1 MSIVKLLLKSY
12 RVIMTLL
19 LVSSLL
25 FISAHSAYGKSYLLV
40 DSNIMKTTGNS
51 TFEQD
56 QNKTDMAMAEM
67 LTMFSILNMINVT
80 EFKNML
86 NKDERNKLTSF
97 SICCYGGLHSHS
109 IRSNFQAAQDFFCK
123 TRRCVS
129 CSCYLSLYYQH
140 ICFQH

>member
-1 MSIVKLLLKSY
+1 
-12 RVIMTLL
+12 MTLL

-51 TFEQD
+51 TFDEMN

-123 TRRCVS
+123 TRRYVS

>member
-1 MSIVKLLLKSY
+1 
-12 RVIMTLL
+12 MTLL

-51 TFEQD
+51 TFDEMN
-56 QNKTDMAMAEM
+56 QNKTDMAMADM

-80 EFKNML
+80 EFKNLL

-109 IRSNFQAAQDFFCK
+109 IRSNFQAAQDFFCQ
-123 TRRCVS
+123 TRRYMYVQFS
-129 CSCYLSLYYQH
+129 VHLSFYYLH